1 MKGELVMELVI
12 NGEKMN
18 IPGQIKTASE
28 LLNYFQLEEKVLI
41 VELNEAIL
49 EKSAHQDTRL
59 SDGDRIEIV
68 HFVGGG

>member
-1 MKGELVMELVI
+1 MELII
-12 NGEKMN
+12 NGEKMS
-18 IPGQIKTASE
+18 IPDHIKTASE
-28 LLNYFQLEEKVLI
+28 LLSYFQLEDKVLI

-49 EKSAHQDTRL
+49 EKSVHQATTL

>member
-1 MKGELVMELVI
+1 MNLHI
-12 NGEKMN
+12 NGEN
-18 IPGQIKTASE
+18 VEVPGTLASVHD
-28 LLNYFQLEEKVLI
+28 LLRHFGLEEKVVI
-41 VELNEAIL
+41 VEWNQSIL

>member
-1 MKGELVMELVI
+1 MDLII

-18 IPGQIKTASE
+18 IPDTANTVSE
-28 LLNYFQLEEKVLI
+28 LLNHFQLGDKVLI

-49 EKSAHQDTRL
+49 EKNSLDDTLL